1 MPTSGPTLVLAILL
15 ASGTAAGAATS
26 MEKRTAVIATRYLQ
40 VWSFNGAAS
49 VRSVPH
55 LYERTV
61 TFYRQTYTHRQLMAE
76 KRRAIQ
82 RWPVRRYVH
91 RPGTMSILCDVDQ
104 ERCTARSIIDFQVA
118 NPRRGTA
125 KHGSARFALG
135 ISFASENPRIF
146 YEGGSLN
153 SRRASTRS

>member
-76 KRRAIQ
+76 KREDEADGADDLFDRITRQ
-82 RWPVRRYVH
+82 
-91 RPGTMSILCDVDQ
+91 
-104 ERCTARSIIDFQVA
+104 
-118 NPRRGTA
+118 
-125 KHGSARFALG
+125 HGLG
-135 ISFASENPRIF
+135 
-146 YEGGSLN
+146 
-153 SRRASTRS
+153 